1 MPSLWER
8 LGKTLGTVAA
18 TVVNLV
24 TGGPARPAAPT
35 RPVETRE
42 RPSRRSPSPR
52 PTPARERPQRPA
64 TPRREP
70 KARAAAPA
78 EPPAAPPR
86 PAPRPEP
93 EPADFPE
100 LPDDEDREGP
110 DEVPLPEEAGADND
124 LWAKLAGLDDADIV
138 EIEAEFEDSDAY
150 EEATY
155 GR

>member
-1 MPSLWER
+1 MPSVFDRLLIG
-8 LGKTLGTVAA
+8 LGKAIGTLAA
-18 TVVNLV
+18 TVVTV
-24 TGGPARPAAPT
+24 ATGGPTRPAAPT
-35 RPVETRE
+35 RPVGARE

-52 PTPARERPQRPA
+52 STPARERPQRPA

-86 PAPRPEP
+86 RAPPPAPEP
-93 EPADFPE
+93 ELPEDEDEEPADVE
-100 LPDDEDREGP
+100 
-110 DEVPLPEEAGADND
+110 LPEEAGADND
-124 LWAKLAGLDDADIV
+124 LWAKLAGLNDADIV

-155 GR
+155 GG